1 MGHSNG
7 KTGQRESRHCPFLPA
22 VCLPC
27 LVRLEEGHRWK
38 NEAARAIGRD
48 LLLFIRPLLVARNL
62 AQLEEERHWEN
73 ETAEAIAKDLLLFI
87 QSFLGHN
94 LAQ

>member
-1 MGHSNG
+1 MA
-7 KTGQRESRHCPFLPA
+7 EVP
-22 VCLPC
+22 
-27 LVRLEEGHRWK
+27 
-38 NEAARAIGRD
+38 GRD
-48 LLLFIRPLLVARNL
+48 LLLFTRPLHVARNL

>member
-22 VCLPC
+22 VCL
-27 LVRLEEGHRWK
+27 LRWRFGLARLEEGHRWK
-38 NEAARAIGRD
+38 NEVAGGIGKD
-48 LLLFIRPLLVARNL
+48 LLLFIRP
-62 AQLEEERHWEN
+62 
-73 ETAEAIAKDLLLFI
+73 
-87 QSFLGHN
+87 FLGHN

>member
-22 VCLPC
+22 VCLPGWRC
-27 LVRLEEGHRWK
+27 VSSEDLWK
-38 NEAARAIGRD
+38 NEAARAIGKD
-48 LLLFIRPLLVARNL
+48 PLLFIRPLLVARNL

>member
-1 MGHSNG
+1 MAEVPG
-7 KTGQRESRHCPFLPA
+7 K
-22 VCLPC
+22 
-27 LVRLEEGHRWK
+27 
-38 NEAARAIGRD
+38 D
-48 LLLFIRPLLVARNL
+48 LLLFIRPLHVARNL
-62 AQLEEERHWEN
+62 AQLEEEHHREN

>member
-22 VCLPC
+22 VCLSRLARLEEGPRWKNEAAAAPSKD
-27 LVRLEEGHRWK
+27 LLLFIQSLHVAPNLARLEEGHRWK
-38 NEAARAIGRD
+38 NEAVAAPSKD
-48 LLLFIRPLLVARNL
+48 LLLFIRP
-62 AQLEEERHWEN
+62 
-73 ETAEAIAKDLLLFI
+73 
-87 QSFLGHN
+87 FLGHN

>member
-7 KTGQRESRHCPFLPA
+7 KIGQRESRHCPFLPV
-22 VCLPC
+22 VCLPGWRC
-27 LVRLEEGHRWK
+27 ISSEELWKNEMAEVPGRDLLLFTRPLHVARNLARQEEGHRWK
-38 NEAARAIGRD
+38 NEA
-48 LLLFIRPLLVARNL
+48 
-62 AQLEEERHWEN
+62 
-73 ETAEAIAKDLLLFI
+73 AEAIAKDLLLFI

>member
-1 MGHSNG
+1 MAEVPD
-7 KTGQRESRHCPFLPA
+7 K
-22 VCLPC
+22 
-27 LVRLEEGHRWK
+27 
-38 NEAARAIGRD
+38 D
-48 LLLFIRPLLVARNL
+48 LLLFIRPLHVARNL
-62 AQLEEERHWEN
+62 VQLEEERHREN

>member
-1 MGHSNG
+1 MKGL
-7 KTGQRESRHCPFLPA
+7 LPA
-22 VCLPC
+22 RCWIDDASKDLLLFIRPLHVARN

-38 NEAARAIGRD
+38 NGADGGGR
-48 LLLFIRPLLVARNL
+48 
-62 AQLEEERHWEN
+62 E
-73 ETAEAIAKDLLLFI
+73 DLLLFI

>member
-1 MGHSNG
+1 MAEVPG
-7 KTGQRESRHCPFLPA
+7 K
-22 VCLPC
+22 
-27 LVRLEEGHRWK
+27 
-38 NEAARAIGRD
+38 D
-48 LLLFIRPLLVARNL
+48 LLLFIRPLHVARNL
-62 AQLEEERHWEN
+62 AQLEEGRHREN